1 MSLVLSG
8 MAGIRDWLQKRFNSL
23 DLVHASKASGTVD
36 KSKSDCLSTVIT
48 PENTPDFVIPPSSS
62 RRNRLVK
69 QSQSMCCP
77 SAPTSDHGGIYSSS
91 HKLLKSSASEVGRQ
105 SYGCAPNN
113 KSATIVTAKQPNY

>member
-1 MSLVLSG
+1 

-62 RRNRLVK
+62 RR
-69 QSQSMCCP
+69 
-77 SAPTSDHGGIYSSS
+77 D
-91 HKLLKSSASEVGRQ
+91 KLLKTSASEVGRQ

-113 KSATIVTAKQPNY
+113 KSATIVTAKQPNYKESIVVMLLRCWLAFTAFFPM